1 MTENLHKGHRE
12 RMRNRFLKEGGDGFA
27 DHELLE
33 LLLFYAVPRGDV
45 NPLAHRILAEFGT
58 LTMLLASDAVEIA
71 SRCHIKESTAMLLTL
86 QMAFLKRLQQEKW
99 KDKISID
106 SVSKASAYAV
116 DLLSHYTYERFYI
129 MCLDTQKRLIHTC
142 FIAEGTL
149 HHADVQMRTLVEA
162 ALKYKA
168 SSVILLHNHPG
179 GAAKPSLSDVTLT
192 MEVQKILMAIDIDVV
207 DHIIVADDAYYSFLE
222 HDYLKK
228 VDRGENI

>member
-1 MTENLHKGHRE
+1 MADNLHKGHRE
-12 RMRNRFLKEGGDGFA
+12 RMRNRFLTEGEAGFA

-58 LTMLLASDAVEIA
+58 LTMLLESDAVEIA
-71 SRCHIKESTAMLLTL
+71 RRCNIKESTALLLTL
-86 QMAFLKRLQQEKW
+86 QMAFFKRLQKEKW
-99 KDKISID
+99 KDKTTID
-106 SVSKASAYAV
+106 SVSKASAYAM

-142 FIAEGTL
+142 LIAEGTL
-149 HHADVQMRTLVEA
+149 HQAVVQPRKIVEE

-168 SSVILLHNHPG
+168 SSVILLHNHPSG
-179 GAAKPSLSDVTLT
+179 SVMPSFSDVCLT
-192 MEVQKILMAIDIDVV
+192 TNIQKILCAIDIDVV

-228 VDRGENI
+228 EDRGECI